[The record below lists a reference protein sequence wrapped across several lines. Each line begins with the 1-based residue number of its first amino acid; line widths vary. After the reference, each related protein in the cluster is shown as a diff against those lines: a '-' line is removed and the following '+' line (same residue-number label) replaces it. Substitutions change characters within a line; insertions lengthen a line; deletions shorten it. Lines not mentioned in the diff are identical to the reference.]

1 MHALCRI
8 LAALC
13 LTPAGLAHAQAL
25 PDDAMQVLLGGEAL
39 VEYTQTEES
48 GGAARVAL
56 VMRAP
61 AEDLWA
67 ILLSCERSYEYV
79 DGLRDCEVLE
89 GDLQQA
95 LVRQSVKKHWLLP
108 QLDYVI
114 EFRRRPYSEIDFRK
128 VEGDLKLLEGSWRF
142 SDLPGGAGLLV
153 THEIRVRP
161 SFPVPRWLVRRS
173 IARDVP
179 DMLYCLRA
187 LAGGSFSAA
196 ATTVDR
202 ALCPAPM
209 AAD

>member
-1 MHALCRI
+1 MLLPAL
-8 LAALC
+8 
-13 LTPAGLAHAQAL
+13 AGLTVPAHAQGLPADAIQAL
-25 PDDAMQVLLGGEAL
+25 RGGEAL

-48 GGAARVAL
+48 GGAARVAVL
-56 VMRAP
+56 MQAP

-79 DGLRDCEVLE
+79 DGLRACEVLE
-89 GDLQQA
+89 GDLERA

-114 EFRRRPYSEIDFRK
+114 EFRRQPYAAIDFHK

-142 SDLPGGAGLLV
+142 TELPGSTGLLV
-153 THEIRVRP
+153 THEIRVQP

-179 DMLYCLRA
+179 DMLFCLRA
-187 LAGGSFSAA
+187 LAGGSFDAVMA
-196 ATTVDR
+196 RADR
-202 ALCPAPM
+202 GLCPSARQR
-209 AAD
+209 D